1 MDEIPG
7 LVQLARLPAADRAEL
22 LHDPSRVDQLTSD
35 RLREVTDL
43 RRDRPDL
50 PPDLASAV
58 IAQRG
63 YQAQG
68 RTAGTLPPGGPW
80 LATGVGLEQ
89 ASRPEV
95 AERRA
100 RTIAQT
106 GVASVVDA
114 TAGIGMDSR
123 AFLAAGLDVWAFE
136 RDPVTAEVCR
146 ANLQHAATLYGRRA
160 DVECADSMVEAALDR
175 AIDALPAPVAVF
187 VDPARRGIAQ
197 PVDGGRARAERDRN
211 LWSPPWSFVE
221 GLRARFEYVLVK
233 SPPSFDPDATWK
245 AEWVAVAGAAMEC
258 ALYSPRTS
266 PGADRQV
273 TIVGANETSTL
284 SFAADAARPGAQGMR
299 RFLAEVHPVAR
310 RTGVIARICDDAG
323 HLAPVTDST
332 MWLSS
337 DDPDDDSAPHLGPGG
352 PWLRWFEV
360 LDSGSLAEVPDIC
373 RLHGIDTL
381 ALKTVESRR
390 SQGDIRRRI
399 KMPDGDDFALVVIAG
414 MSDVAVVR
422 RMRPT

>member
-7 LVQLARLPAADRAEL
+7 LVQLSRLPEAVRAEL
-22 LHDPSRVDQLTSD
+22 LAGPPRADHLQADQLH
-35 RLREVTDL
+35 EVTEL

-50 PPDLASAV
+50 SPELASAV

-63 YQAQG
+63 YQARG
-68 RTAGTLPPGGPW
+68 GAAGTLPAGGPW
-80 LATGVGLEQ
+80 LTTAVGLEQ

-100 RTIAQT
+100 RTIAEA

-136 RDPVTAEVCR
+136 RDPVTADVCH
-146 ANLQHAATLYGRRA
+146 ANLQHAATMYGGRA
-160 DVECADSMVEAALDR
+160 VVECADSMVESAIES
-175 AIDALPAPVAVF
+175 AIDRLPEPVAVF
-187 VDPARRGIAQ
+187 VDPARRGTAQ
-197 PVDGGRARAERDRN
+197 PLDGGRARAERDRN

-221 GLRARFEYVLVK
+221 GLRERFEYVLVK
-233 SPPSFDPDATWK
+233 SPPGFDPDSTWK
-245 AEWVAVAGAAMEC
+245 AEWVAVGGTAIEC
-258 ALYSPRTS
+258 ALYSPHTS
-266 PGADRQV
+266 RGADRQV
-273 TIVGANETSTL
+273 TIVGAKEPCTL
-284 SFAADAARPGAQGMR
+284 DFAADTARPGAQGLR
-299 RFLAEVHPVAR
+299 TFLAEVHPVAR
-310 RTGVIARICDDAG
+310 RTGVIARICGEAA
-323 HLAPVTDST
+323 HLAPVTEST

-337 DDPDDDSAPHLGPGG
+337 DDPGDESAPHLGPGG

-373 RLHGIDTL
+373 RLHGIEGL

-399 KMPDGDDFALVVIAG
+399 KTPDGDDFALVVIAG

-422 RMRPT
+422 RIRRT